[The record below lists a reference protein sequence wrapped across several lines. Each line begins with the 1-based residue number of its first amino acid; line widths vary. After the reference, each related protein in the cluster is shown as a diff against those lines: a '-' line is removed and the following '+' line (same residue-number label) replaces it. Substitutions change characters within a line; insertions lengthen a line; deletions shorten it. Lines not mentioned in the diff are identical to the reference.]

1 MVSDPLR
8 QQLILRI
15 FTENF
20 VVVFFF
26 NKILDESISQKWHI
40 LGLEALYVCQF
51 QILSYFFNW
60 LFHHCVSFK
69 GQNSPPIHGASP
81 RNSSPVQ
88 DGGNLTNNLSQMD
101 LNATIS
107 DKMLQMSMEEKD
119 EGLGTTASNN
129 SSSNL
134 SNFFLDRRAP
144 GI

>member
-1 MVSDPLR
+1 MVSDSLR
-8 QQLILRI
+8 QLLILRI

-20 VVVFFF
+20 VVVHFF
-26 NKILDESISQKWHI
+26 NKISP
-40 LGLEALYVCQF
+40 VCQF

-144 GI
+144 GRNIPFFFVYTN